1 MASTADLLLSLP
13 PLGGLIED
21 ARQWWYPSRGRE
33 GIARLRVWTAGSG
46 FLAVVTE
53 LGIGVN
59 ITNAIS
65 DIWQILDEDYGGPLI
80 LAEHW
85 PAAQAGSTGEHLD
98 LVQARDDPPAW
109 CRLWPTPPSS
119 PCHAAAEAW
128 MAASGHIILA
138 PPAGPAPGPT
148 AATRNFRVQTTQ
160 RTLMIRALSAR
171 HAHAIANGQAR
182 PDGEVLAW
190 APGERLIGITHVT
203 SRLPPP
209 AEDVTRASSGK
220 PGTRRA
226 CRRSGMDEP

>member
-1 MASTADLLLSLP
+1 VASTADLLLSLP

-109 CRLWPTPPSS
+109 CRLWPS

-138 PPAGPAPGPT
+138 PPAGPAPGPDNPGPA
-148 AATRNFRVQTTQ
+148 AATRNFRVRTTQ
-160 RTLMIRALSAR
+160 RTLMVRALSAR
-171 HAHAIANGQAR
+171 HADAIANGQAR
-182 PDGEVLAW
+182 PYGEALAW
-190 APGERLIGITHVT
+190 APGERLIGITQAA

-209 AEDVTRASSGK
+209 GRRRDSRPSGQAGYSTG
-220 PGTRRA
+220 PSQIRYG
-226 CRRSGMDEP
+226 